1 MRGEQPC
8 LESSQDNCREGT
20 LETLMIVV
28 EDRFVKKM
36 HSYAGFP
43 SSRPK
48 YLRHLRYLRLLSF
61 PALAN

>member
-20 LETLMIVV
+20 LETLMMVV

-36 HSYAGFP
+36 HSYAGFL

-48 YLRHLRYLRLLSF
+48 
-61 PALAN
+61 